1 MLTKLVDL
9 THLWV
14 IKEVQY
20 LAESEE
26 YRGNLI
32 LRDPY
37 YKQQLIEYVLSNLN
51 HRYMMIELT
60 AIPKEAGNLFP
71 QCPLDERVVI
81 RQLLLMGMSKIVR
94 SLYKQAE
101 KQQIVISTAKIQLR
115 YSQTDLI

>member
-14 IKEVQY
+14 TKEVQY

-32 LRDPY
+32 FRDLY

-60 AIPKEAGNLFP
+60 EIPKEASDLFP
-71 QCPLDERVVI
+71 QCTLDERVVI

-101 KQQIVISTAKIQLR
+101 KQQIVISTAKIQPDRPNLN
-115 YSQTDLI
+115 